1 MIDPISAP
9 PIAPDNDT
17 VRARWPSHA
26 VATLTRMAHGSA
38 PSIAVLDAS
47 NASTDIRLPSHSTTA
62 AEAGTV
68 SLSSRRMGIVSTS
81 AAINAAA
88 SGAAT
93 VNIIEG
99 GGTTAGRVHHESATA
114 PMPPQTTN
122 AAVPATLLSRFH
134 GRRPRLNADVISGT
148 GGSRTAFTVV

>member
-26 VATLTRMAHGSA
+26 VATLTRIAHGSA

-47 NASTDIRLPSHSTTA
+47 NASPDIRLASHSTIA

-68 SLSSRRMGIVSTS
+68 RLSSRRIGIVSTS

-88 SGAAT
+88 SGAAAA
-93 VNIIEG
+93 NIIDG
-99 GGTTAGRVHHESATA
+99 AGTTAGRVHHASATA

-122 AAVPATLLSRFH
+122 AAVPATLLSRFQ
-134 GRRPRLNADVISGT
+134 RNRPPLNT
-148 GGSRTAFTVV
+148 